1 MIVIDN
7 HAHSL
12 RRDFLLMD
20 GLDFR
25 RAFSESAS
33 LRVIEKD
40 VPVSAAYRR
49 ALRILGARFG
59 VDDTESCEENYLG
72 LRQSFDQSDFI
83 KDLFDEVSL
92 GAILVDEGYGGAG
105 FLSLDELS
113 RLCGRPT
120 HRVLRLESLFESLG
134 EHASDL
140 DQLLSSIVDAVS
152 APEVVALKTI
162 AAYRGGFPIG
172 DPSRAEAT
180 SDLGRLYGYRD
191 SERRMAGSACH
202 HYLLRRVFE
211 QAGSMGLPVQ
221 VHCGFGDSDL
231 DLSRCDPAL
240 LTGLFREFRKTDFVL
255 LHCYPFVSQ
264 AAYLTSVYPNIYMDL
279 SLASFL
285 LPGLLKRLF
294 EEALNV
300 APPTRLLAGS
310 DGHTIPETHYLG
322 ILNTRNTL
330 ERVLGEMVEEG
341 MMSASQS
348 EDTTAAILFGNA
360 RDLYDLPIF
369 P

>member
-105 FLSLDELS
+105 FLPLDELS

-134 EHASDL
+134 GHASDL

-180 SDLGRLYGYRD
+180 CDLGRLYGYKD

-330 ERVLGEMVEEG
+330 ERVLGEMVEDG

-348 EDTTAAILFGNA
+348 DETTAAILFGNA
-360 RDLYDLPIF
+360 RDLYDLSL
-369 P
+369 

>member
-25 RAFSESAS
+25 RVFSESSS
-33 LRVIEKD
+33 LKVIEND

-49 ALRILGARFG
+49 ALRLLGARLG
-59 VDDTESCEENYLG
+59 VDEIEEEEYLR
-72 LRQSFDQSDFI
+72 LRQSMEPADFI

-92 GAILVDEGYGGAG
+92 GAILLDDGYGGPD
-105 FLSLDELS
+105 FISIDELS
-113 RLCGRPT
+113 LLSGRPI
-120 HRVLRLESLFESLG
+120 HRVLRLETLMESLIEKSNDLDRLIVSMFESL
-134 EHASDL
+134 
-140 DQLLSSIVDAVS
+140 S

-162 AAYRGGFPIG
+162 AAYRGGFPVG
-172 DPSRAEAT
+172 DPSHAQAASELRSL
-180 SDLGRLYGYRD
+180 SDAGGGKI
-191 SERRMAGSACH
+191 RMAGGPCH
-202 HYLLRRVFE
+202 HYLLRRALE
-211 QAGSMGLPVQ
+211 QAGSMGMPVQ

-255 LHCYPFVSQ
+255 LHCYPFVGQ

-285 LPGLLKRLF
+285 LPGLLHRLF
-294 EEALNV
+294 QEALNV

-310 DGHTIPETHYLG
+310 DGHTTPETHYLG
-322 ILNTRNTL
+322 ILNTRDTL
-330 ERVLGEMVEEG
+330 ERVLGEMVAEG
-341 MMSASQS
+341 IMSASQA
-348 EDTTAAILFGNA
+348 EEATASILFDNA
-360 RDLYDLPIF
+360 RRLYELSARG
-369 P
+369 

>member
-33 LRVIEKD
+33 LRVIERD

-49 ALRILGARFG
+49 ALRILGSRFG
-59 VDDTESCEENYLG
+59 VDDADSCEEKYLG
-72 LRQSFDQSDFI
+72 LRQSLDQSEFI

-92 GAILVDEGYGGAG
+92 GAILVDDGYGGPG
-105 FLSLDELS
+105 FVSMDELS

-120 HRVLRLESLFESLG
+120 HRVLRLESLFESPG
-134 EHASDL
+134 GHASDL
-140 DQLLSSIVDAVS
+140 DRLISSVIEAVS

-162 AAYRGGFPIG
+162 AAYRGGFPIE
-172 DPSRAEAT
+172 DPSHAEAV
-180 SDLGRLYGYRD
+180 SDLERLYGTGGGQV
-191 SERRMAGSACH
+191 RMAGSACH
-202 HYLLRRVFE
+202 HYMLRRVFE
-211 QAGSMGLPVQ
+211 HAGSMGLPVQ

-240 LTGLFREFRKTDFVL
+240 LTGLFKEFRKTDFVL
-255 LHCYPFVSQ
+255 LHCYPFVGQ

-341 MMSASQS
+341 MMSASQA
-348 EDTTAAILFGNA
+348 EETTASILFGNA
-360 RDLYDLPIF
+360 RDLYDLRM
-369 P
+369 